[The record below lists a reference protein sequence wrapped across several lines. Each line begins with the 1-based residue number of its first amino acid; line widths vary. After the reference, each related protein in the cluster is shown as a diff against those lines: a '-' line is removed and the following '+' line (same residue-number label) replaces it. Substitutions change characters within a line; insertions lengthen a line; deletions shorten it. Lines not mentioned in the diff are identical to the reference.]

1 MSKPS
6 ELEDLNRQAWA
17 TGTPF
22 ITTEYGT
29 FRAISPEMFREQRIM
44 NGLINAHL
52 EILRFHNL
60 PEPPEEF
67 YFGWCIG
74 EMK

>member
-1 MSKPS
+1 MSA
-6 ELEDLNRQAWA
+6 ELEDLNREAWR
-17 TGTPF
+17 TGKPF

-44 NGLINAHL
+44 NDLHNQML
-52 EILRFHNL
+52 KILAFNT
-60 PEPPEEF
+60 PPKERCEEF